1 MMIPPD
7 SVGRIG
13 NEVNRL
19 QLLTGVNPGQL
30 ESVEGYNNFLDHQIA
45 RFSGKDVADQAL
57 RFMIAKQK
65 VRQP

>member
-1 MMIPPD
+1 MLVLGNQI
-7 SVGRIG
+7 RLAR